1 MSNVVNE
8 EECKWGIAVL
18 LSSIPLWKYENDLP
32 VANASGCLVDYFGG
46 RFLLSVA
53 HATIAESEWR
63 MEIKTMEEFEGQ
75 MLNKLQPITMNSL
88 SQFKMLEKK
97 GRFTKPKIAEFTYKM
112 LPGDLNSTH
121 VVADSGNLWS
131 ADRTIFAP
139 SFKKK
144 PNKNMRYGFY
154 GQTRFRGVVGNS
166 IICKPR
172 LEKNLKYV
180 GKQGDY
186 FKFELPHKYGSHEN
200 YLGCSGAPIIDEEN
214 NVVALV
220 TFGEKSSNC
229 IFGIDISK
237 YRAVLEIDT
246 KNII

>member
-1 MSNVVNE
+1 MSSVTNE
-8 EECKWGIAVL
+8 EQHVWATNIL
-18 LSSIPLWKYENDLP
+18 LSSIPLWKYENGIP
-32 VANASGCLVDYFGG
+32 TANASGCLVDYCGG
-46 RFLLSVA
+46 RFILSVA
-53 HATIAESEWR
+53 HATIAKSEWIF
-63 MEIKTMEEFEGQ
+63 EVKTMEEFEGVMQ
-75 MLNKLQPITMNSL
+75 SILQPIKMNSL
-88 SQFKMLEKK
+88 SQFKMLNKK
-97 GRFTKPKIAEFTYKM
+97 GGFTKPKIAEFTYKM
-112 LPGDLNSTH
+112 LPEDFSSTH
-121 VVADSGNLWS
+121 VIFDAGNLRS
-131 ADRTIFAP
+131 THRTVFAP
-139 SFKKK
+139 TFEKK
-144 PNKNMRYGFY
+144 PSKNMRYGFY

-229 IFGIDISK
+229 IFGIDISR
-237 YRAVLEIDT
+237 YRAALEIET